1 MKFLHLNFIPR
12 SSDFG
17 LLVLRLWYALP
28 MLFLHGWAK
37 VTGFQTMATQFG
49 DPIHIGQTPSLVLSA
64 FAEVVASALIA
75 LGLFTRAAA
84 LVSAINMGVA
94 FWIVHGH
101 SFTSTPSGEPA
112 YLYLGA
118 AVVLIIAGAGRFSVD
133 AKIGAKA

>member
-1 MKFLHLNFIPR
+1 MKLLHLNFIPR
-12 SSDFG
+12 SADLG
-17 LLVLRLWYALP
+17 LLALRLWYGLP
-28 MLFLHGWAK
+28 MLVVHGWAK
-37 VTGFQTMATQFG
+37 VTGFQSMAGQFG

-64 FAEVVASALIA
+64 FAEVVASSLIV

-84 LVSAINMGVA
+84 IVSAINMGVA

-101 SFTSTPSGEPA
+101 RFSGAPSGEPA